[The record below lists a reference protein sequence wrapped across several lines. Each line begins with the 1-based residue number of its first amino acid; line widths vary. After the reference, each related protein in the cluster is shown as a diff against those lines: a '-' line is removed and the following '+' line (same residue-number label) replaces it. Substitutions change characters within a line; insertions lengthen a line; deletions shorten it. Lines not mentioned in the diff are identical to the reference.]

1 MVIEIADFLKALIDH
16 NQTGSGYQIHLNSG
30 DLDDKSAKNTG
41 IEIGDLYFTECC
53 TLKDSSILCF
63 DNMKRDPTKQMEDG
77 TNCYPID
84 ANSQMF
90 VDLDRIEAI
99 EDVKNFEDWF
109 IFPSER
115 VVNLYMIPENGVL
128 CGKRNVITIGFMAD

>member
-1 MVIEIADFLKALIDH
+1 MELSELLQILKEHSDTE
-16 NQTGSGYQIHLNSG
+16 NGYQIQLNSG
-30 DLDDKSAKNTG
+30 NLGDKSNKHTDV
-41 IEIGDLYFTECC
+41 EFGDLYFTECC

-63 DNMKRDPTKQMEDG
+63 DNTKREPTKQMEDG

-84 ANSQMF
+84 VNSQMF

-99 EDVKNFEDWF
+99 EDVEDFEDWF

-115 VVNLYMIPENGVL
+115 VVNLYMIPENGNVNG
-128 CGKRNVITIGFMAD
+128 CRNVVTIGFMSD